1 MRRDRITEPSDL
13 PGKVVGTPEFQ
24 LTACVWVRG
33 ILADHHGVPVE
44 SVRYRTA
51 GLETPNRPEKLKL
64 NLPPEIDIAPLD
76 QGMSLSDALA
86 RGEIDAIQAPRE
98 PSSLLRGEP
107 DVGRLWPDFRPVEE
121 AYLAETRI
129 FPIMHVIVLRRELHQ
144 RHPWLAGSLQKAFAR
159 SRDLAIRRA
168 AGRRGADDLAA
179 LAARPRSCGRGS
191 RSATT
196 GRPTPCRPTATC
208 STPSWRYHHDQAL
221 LAPARDA

>member
-51 GLETPNRPEKLKL
+51 GLETPSRPEKLRL
-64 NLPPEIDIAPLD
+64 DLPPEIDIAPLD
-76 QGMSLSDALA
+76 KGMSLSDALA

-107 DVGRLWPDFRPVEE
+107 DVGRLWPRLP
-121 AYLAETRI
+121 
-129 FPIMHVIVLRRELHQ
+129 P
-144 RHPWLAGSLQKAFAR
+144 
-159 SRDLAIRRA
+159 
-168 AGRRGADDLAA
+168 GRGGLPGADSDL
-179 LAARPRSCGRGS
+179 PD
-191 RSATT
+191 
-196 GRPTPCRPTATC
+196 
-208 STPSWRYHHDQAL
+208 H
-221 LAPARDA
+221 ARDRPAP